1 MPKEFSR
8 TQRVAQQLQR
18 DLADLIRNEIK
29 DPRVGM
35 VSIISVDV
43 SRDLAHA
50 KVYIT
55 SLTADNHAEIIKVLQ
70 GAAGFLRREL
80 GKRLMIR
87 IIPQL
92 HFFYDESIERGSH
105 LSHLIDEAVAS
116 DQARHK
122 EDEPDTES

>member
-8 TQRVAQQLQR
+8 TQRVAQQIQR
-18 DLADLIRNEIK
+18 DLADLIRNDLK

-55 SLTADNHAEIIKVLQ
+55 SLTAENHAEIIKVLQ

-105 LSHLIDEAVAS
+105 LSSLIDEAVAS
-116 DQARHK
+116 DQARH
-122 EDEPDTES
+122 TETDADPET